1 MAWASTTRAAGASAQ
16 GARADPTAATHP
28 RLRTKDS
35 CTRQRCG
42 DPGGLADPDRA
53 CPLEPQ
59 TNWHPPADQVLAT
72 HTASRTRHGKA
83 VGPRGPVLHTS
94 GSAQR
99 QREAGS
105 PRCGHRARRRRR
117 NQTPSGSACSGTVQR
132 AQQLE
137 RSRSS
142 RHRRGNCHES
152 ASHPSLSHFAHA
164 VQRIAH
170 QLRGPAPP
178 VVRPTATKL
187 RRQTATRHDWIG
199 AGPRQLHALV
209 GQRAHLQPIDARNR
223 PRQIFSLA

>member
-1 MAWASTTRAAGASAQ
+1 LLILRGSLRNFKKNLGSPRAAELVRNDAPPPDLDTLAIAWASTTRAAGASAQ

-72 HTASRTRHGKA
+72 HTASRTRRGKA

-117 NQTPSGSACSGTVQR
+117 NQTPSGSACSGTVQK

-152 ASHPSLSHFAHA
+152 ASRRSSSRSAHA
-164 VQRIAH
+164 VQRLAAH
-170 QLRGPAPP
+170 LPPA
-178 VVRPTATKL
+178 VDNTTPTA
-187 RRQTATRHDWIG
+187 
-199 AGPRQLHALV
+199 
-209 GQRAHLQPIDARNR
+209 ARCD
-223 PRQIFSLA
+223 S